1 VLSLK
6 KPLAIAAAC
15 IFSCGAAN
23 AQNMPVSTFLAKADA
38 LKAKGAMAMFSSDI
52 GLLKNEVQAAGLAYR
67 AERKASEARGNPPE
81 ICRPEKAGL
90 DSDELIASFRTIP
103 AALRAKTTVKQGM
116 IALLRK
122 KFPCPK

>member
-1 VLSLK
+1 MK

-15 IFSCGAAN
+15 ILSCGAAT

-38 LKAKGAMAMFSSDI
+38 LKAKGIMAMMSSDI
-52 GLLKNEVQAAGLAYR
+52 GLLKSEVQSAGLAYR
-67 AERKASEARGNPPE
+67 AERKASEAKGNPPE
-81 ICRPEKAGL
+81 ICKPENAKL
-90 DSDELIASFRTIP
+90 DSDELMASFRTIP
-103 AALRAKTTVKQGM
+103 AAMRPKTTVKQGM